1 MSKKKVDQRVK
12 KMAVNSEW
20 TRNVLKSMGFAATD
34 IVKDL
39 MPNTSEFAKSTVNAV
54 DMIKDIRGNMSSRQT
69 FGKQFANI
77 PQIKQTEKALKTI
90 VNDIK
95 SGNLYGSSDF
105 DDDMDFG
112 FGDEFGDDGGLEF
125 IEDDGPSSQPQQ
137 TVLNTLPVAKMIHA
151 STEATVNTMVAVADQ
166 QMAVETEKILL
177 NRQMSDSII
186 SGLAS
191 MNDNLAT
198 LVRFNAESTAKF
210 HAASMKFYED
220 SIKIMEDY
228 YKKKDDP
235 LDLFGANDAFDA
247 MGNLNI
253 GGYFQH
259 VKKNIADMK
268 DSSVAGMAIDNL
280 LDPEIFK
287 MMMANPT
294 KGMMQ
299 LVTKKLVPNMIKT
312 SMKSLDEAFSAI
324 MPAIIAKINSFED
337 HPELDKIFKIFGVK
351 EKINYDVHLDRYEKG
366 AVPWDGESKKA
377 LVEVIPTYL
386 RRIESAIT
394 GEKERMFDYDKGEF
408 IGVENAGKRYKD
420 KLKEKEASGYT
431 DTKFKLRDYILNQT
445 HNLQEVEEFGK
456 DLEIYLSEMTKKG
469 SLIKARE
476 IRERDLFN
484 GDERRTDRLIDA
496 LKSLSPKEIAKMTIN
511 ELNDSRKAA
520 QKYVNEANEN
530 SNLSGANV
538 LYNGSYYDKDGKVK
552 FDASKEGGMFHAKDK
567 FGLTQLDYLRDI
579 RKALTH
585 GIKVFPDNSIELGS
599 NWNPNIDIMSREE
612 NENETY
618 RQRQAE
624 ANRST
629 TTSTDEMESNV
640 FGIDEENMNDIFR
653 DVERR
658 NRQRQGKYGGK
669 IAGKIDNF
677 TDKIN
682 SGIMKFLFGG
692 GFDDEDDT
700 ISFDDEGSL
709 REAIMNFFTGENEEG
724 VSRASRFR
732 EGARRAGGILG
743 DVGSNFM
750 KGFQEFQTSLFGER
764 ALSNAGDTISKLT
777 EKIKERM
784 PKAFRDGLKSGLIR
798 TAIGANVGGILGSLI
813 LPGGPLGAVV
823 VGMGTSLLKQSET
836 FQQWMFGDLD
846 EEGNRTGGVIPKK
859 LIDLYGEHAG
869 TVKKGAVAGA
879 LASFF
884 LPGGPI
890 LGAVTGIGA
899 GLLTKSEAFQRF
911 MFGDDLDNKSMMNGA
926 IGKLIKSLSKDKDK
940 AEANPELAT
949 FLGGAGLAA
958 GIAQGV
964 GLLPSMLLP
973 GGPIMG
979 AIFGLSAGIAASS
992 EKFQKFFF
1000 GEKDEDGQRY
1010 GGLLTRMSNWFDT
1023 AVLSP
1028 IKIKMTEY
1036 NDRMYE
1042 FLHEK
1047 VLFPIQDALMPIKQ
1061 LGINVLDDIKES
1073 FHSVTDPI
1081 VDTFREE
1088 VAKPLGKW
1096 MKKHFMDP
1104 ITKAIR
1110 GTFKLI
1116 GKAIGSVLMS
1126 PIKMLTGLGNIADH
1140 LNERRALKEAKQ
1152 NKREQLREL
1161 TREEGLKGLFKGI
1174 KNLKITDEERATILS
1189 TGKMSYRAE
1198 REKNQSE
1205 REAKLQAEM
1214 EERQAK
1220 RDELNKQFE
1229 EDMAFGKGSGWKWSS
1244 KRQKEKKE
1252 QQAKEKQAWMQEKA
1266 TSETI
1271 EMNQRIKTIKDLMFD
1286 HLGIGDEQ
1294 TNTLNSIKDLLYK
1307 LVTGKDPEPD
1317 FTPPTEGPRREAESN
1332 VEEVETVDAEIVS
1345 DGDHAR
1351 VPGMNNSSR
1360 KGIFKSIIDALR
1372 GAGQSH
1378 EDGLEEVPHDGYVAE
1393 LHEGE
1398 MVLPK
1403 SPARK
1408 MRDMFENNNMFSK
1421 MTNWFNKREDQ
1432 EKQDRDDNA
1441 LGLTDEEA
1449 ARVKEVNDRKRY
1461 SEVSKQGADY
1471 IINKRKEELKEK
1483 EEKMWRTSLLDA
1495 IYAIGGKIGSGAE
1508 KSFDLFSKLKDAL
1521 GNLPKTLGNIL
1532 KGLGITGVLAGL
1544 TQLLGLQQFKD
1555 YSDKAEENN
1564 DSILDV
1570 YQGEHREERL
1580 DADGTYVYD
1589 NQLISAGQKM
1599 IRPGTMKA
1607 LLKPE
1612 RVLYDKLIQPA
1623 IENGGKVIEKSK
1635 KIGGKVVDYFN
1646 PNITKTGTT
1655 ALGESYKFT
1664 MRKPDP
1670 TAGQKM
1676 MGKVLDT
1683 ANSVKSKS
1691 KGLFDEFM
1699 SLCKKALQI
1708 VADKFTE
1715 KFPKLAPSKIVSSLD
1730 DVMGSL
1736 VKYADDIIKQF
1747 GKKIAVFIGDVALD
1761 VVPVVGQV
1769 TELCCTAYDVIT
1781 GLTAGNAGNM
1791 FGVPASHVD
1800 GEMRIICSILQGLC
1814 KFSAMAVLW
1823 IFNEI
1828 ATSFLGLDVIQML
1841 ARFIYKILPVNL
1853 GKKVDLSDQL
1863 SGVKIDNLSMQDAL
1877 QQAGLTYLGVDA
1889 LYEDRTTGK
1898 LKDLSKVKLE
1908 DLQGTG
1914 ISSAELQELA
1924 RHQYNLEN
1932 GTQLDSAAWND
1943 KTNKTFGAKIMDS
1956 EFGRRLRG
1964 ITTAENLGLDSTAN
1978 VTLMDRI
1985 MNDTATKGTG
1995 FMNLVGKVTGNEKLA
2010 NATVKDNWLMKKY
2023 SEFRNNRYNNKMAK
2037 LEEEIAEK
2045 EAKGKDTTKLYKKLD
2060 KLKGKLGLSDT
2071 EYEELK
2077 TSKMPGD
2084 AGMGD
2089 GEEFDP
2095 DKQKIVEVFNED
2107 GTLSHCITVPVKE
2120 TTEVEGFSSTEILKP
2135 VAEYSSSK
2143 MQGIP
2148 QYDEKGNLVSY
2159 TSVDKRKTKTGGLF
2173 SKIASAVGGFFGVG
2187 SGSSSSSVT
2196 TDNSVDNSSSVTN
2209 NTGDTYNTT
2218 NEIDTTPFTPLTE
2231 AINSLV
2237 GINMEE
2243 NVDEEGRAKTGGI
2256 LKAITDPMGF
2266 LFKNL
2271 LNVGINVKEGITG
2284 EETDPETVNK
2294 AVNTF
2299 KILQNP
2305 LGYLYKLTKGYF
2317 DGDEESVKTVNTV
2330 KEKWNETKENAKN
2343 KWNETKENAKNK
2355 WDETKEN
2362 VKNKW
2367 DETKENVTEKW
2378 NQGVELFKKGKNVVG
2393 TELKEYAS
2401 NPIAYL
2407 LNTSGELAEKTYFGG
2422 KELIGKGVNWAKD
2435 KLQPVTDKIKS
2446 GVEFAK
2452 GKINDG
2458 MDIVKGHLKD
2468 KFGFMT
2474 EGIEEDDSAGT
2485 KAAKVVKNIYGAI
2498 DAKKDEIIN
2507 NIKESFNKA
2516 LENIGKA
2523 FKYLKEEFPK
2533 KVIEF
2538 KDKVINGFKDGVK
2551 KVGDWFVSLKE
2562 AIPKKIDEVKNYLR
2576 DGFNNMVNTIK
2587 TTITEKVDAIK
2598 EFFSKIDI
2606 KKTFEKKITEI
2617 KDAWGNF
2624 TGSFSRIFDDLKS
2637 HFKLPKLP
2645 EIKMPDL
2652 SVTWDNVKDF
2662 FKDFAKEL
2670 MNGGSS
2676 GALSLNN
2683 IRPLKYRATDSD
2695 FITPPSTTNNN
2706 TTTNSRTNNKFVFY
2720 NQSDARWSDSKIGDR
2735 KMKDAG
2741 CGPTSLAM
2749 AISQLTG
2756 EQITPD
2762 TVAKLGQEHLPGY
2775 SKFSL
2780 FPSVAEKLNMNY
2792 TEGRDGRFIL
2802 DNLQR
2807 GIPVILSGR
2816 TNAEGTPYTSE
2827 GHVVTAT
2834 KVKDGRIFVND
2845 PRGKEYSGLYPLN
2858 AILTG
2863 LNKGMVVSP
2872 SNRTDV
2878 SRLSSGQLE
2887 NGWIGDEYSNEYK
2900 NELGAYGEVGEYSQL
2915 DEMSGKTGAGQITL
2929 ADRVL
2934 SYARAFL
2941 NNTSKF
2947 SYSQPRRLQIDTNK
2961 SSSKGCGADCSSF
2974 VSHVLSRAGDVNIY
2988 GTTSQTF
2995 WDSVGTKVSEP
3006 QIGDVVCQ
3014 QGHVGLYSGD
3024 GNYIHMSGRKAGIK
3038 ESKAI
3043 QKGNQPH
3050 RGYKRVLKNPS
3061 QLVDPTV
3068 PNANTFLGTV
3078 VGTSSGQPVG
3088 GGTPAGPQAS
3098 LDKALLIGDS
3108 LTEGIKPTFEGKYP
3122 NAKAM
3127 GKGGKWATHWLKSLD
3142 ELPDASSVGTVIQ
3155 WLGINGV
3162 HNNKVNLKDSQELLT
3177 KLKEKYPNVPI
3188 FNMDIFPTTE
3198 AYSYNGYTGE
3208 WWRGLSQEFNKE
3220 MSTWSSSNGVNQI
3233 NATNGFIQSDG
3244 FLDPSKAVDGIHFN
3258 TEGYKGVLSNIESNL
3273 NTYNANKQGSVNT
3286 GGTVAAAPDMLGVF
3300 GKLGNIGTGMVASIF
3315 NGKDVV
3321 NDFLNGNTAAP
3332 TDGTTP
3338 TNGTNPDIGNITDTA
3353 QAVWTFFTGQGYT
3366 PEATAGIMGNMEAES
3381 GVDPTRI
3388 QSNGK
3393 GPAAGICQ
3401 WESWRNKSMRW
3412 KGMADY
3418 AASKG
3423 KEWTDLQSQLEWLDM
3438 EMQGKDP
3445 STLSYLK
3452 KRVGG
3457 FEEFKALT
3465 SVDKA
3470 TTEFMKCF
3478 ERPGVEHLDR
3488 RLKSANDFY
3497 NRLKGSSGNISANGD
3512 ISAGMGFQMATSAD
3526 PTGNAESQ
3534 PEMMNGWAYYRQ
3546 GDPQWQENI
3555 NGKYIKPSG
3564 CGMASHAMML
3574 TSMFGKK
3581 VTPVTVGKWARA
3593 NNYWNNGMAWE
3604 MPPALASKL
3613 GLTMV
3618 DKETNVN
3625 GLPDSS
3631 LSKVKQHL
3639 KSGYPV
3645 ILSGLSNS
3653 SSSYD
3658 TPFTSGGHIVFA
3670 VGVDGNDQVIINDPR
3685 GPHRTKAYTDSGILS
3700 KGIGLRGYWA
3710 FDKPEGAQLPSD
3722 WISGDF
3728 TGTPGAGT
3736 NPNTGTTPTDSTTA
3750 AAPSI
3755 DMLGAFGQLGNI
3767 ATNYVSSIFNGKN
3780 MFQSQTGTTPTDGIT
3795 PTPVSGSG
3803 NFPKYAL
3810 NDQQLKGIAN
3820 ILQHEQPGLEGRMAE
3835 ASLMANLVD
3844 KTGDEKATVDNLIKK
3859 ATGGWFASGKSRF
3872 NNPGNPEQI
3881 SIDAARTV
3889 LVEGKRTLP
3898 RYVDEHDCFSDLEW
3912 VKNNGTNIKKTDRSA
3927 YIPHQTKL
3935 KNIYGA
3941 SGTFHSFPNSGSDPF
3956 YYTSDELRQKWGD
3969 DCYSPTEASTPSG
3982 DAGKGDGKTYWAKG
3996 FGDNKPAKV
4005 SYSKSHVS
4013 MSRGAS
4019 SDDLVNARRNMER
4032 SIREIDRNMNVV
4044 NNTTNISNPGVNDTC
4059 VKILKVML
4067 QELQSINMNTAET
4080 ANNISNIEIVSANE
4094 PVYGTTAPAG
4104 KNRNNKN
4111 IKQSNQNTGYDIAR
4125 RIASYK

>member
-1 MSKKKVDQRVK
+1 
-12 KMAVNSEW
+12 
-20 TRNVLKSMGFAATD
+20 
-34 IVKDL
+34 
-39 MPNTSEFAKSTVNAV
+39 
-54 DMIKDIRGNMSSRQT
+54 
-69 FGKQFANI
+69 
-77 PQIKQTEKALKTI
+77 
-90 VNDIK
+90 
-95 SGNLYGSSDF
+95 
-105 DDDMDFG
+105 
-112 FGDEFGDDGGLEF
+112 
-125 IEDDGPSSQPQQ
+125 
-137 TVLNTLPVAKMIHA
+137 
-151 STEATVNTMVAVADQ
+151 
-166 QMAVETEKILL
+166 
-177 NRQMSDSII
+177 
-186 SGLAS
+186 
-191 MNDNLAT
+191 
-198 LVRFNAESTAKF
+198 
-210 HAASMKFYED
+210 
-220 SIKIMEDY
+220 
-228 YKKKDDP
+228 
-235 LDLFGANDAFDA
+235 
-247 MGNLNI
+247 
-253 GGYFQH
+253 
-259 VKKNIADMK
+259 
-268 DSSVAGMAIDNL
+268 
-280 LDPEIFK
+280 
-287 MMMANPT
+287 
-294 KGMMQ
+294 
-299 LVTKKLVPNMIKT
+299 
-312 SMKSLDEAFSAI
+312 
-324 MPAIIAKINSFED
+324 
-337 HPELDKIFKIFGVK
+337 
-351 EKINYDVHLDRYEKG
+351 
-366 AVPWDGESKKA
+366 
-377 LVEVIPTYL
+377 
-386 RRIESAIT
+386 
-394 GEKERMFDYDKGEF
+394 
-408 IGVENAGKRYKD
+408 
-420 KLKEKEASGYT
+420 
-431 DTKFKLRDYILNQT
+431 
-445 HNLQEVEEFGK
+445 
-456 DLEIYLSEMTKKG
+456 
-469 SLIKARE
+469 
-476 IRERDLFN
+476 
-484 GDERRTDRLIDA
+484 
-496 LKSLSPKEIAKMTIN
+496 
-511 ELNDSRKAA
+511 
-520 QKYVNEANEN
+520 
-530 SNLSGANV
+530 
-538 LYNGSYYDKDGKVK
+538 
-552 FDASKEGGMFHAKDK
+552 
-567 FGLTQLDYLRDI
+567 
-579 RKALTH
+579 
-585 GIKVFPDNSIELGS
+585 
-599 NWNPNIDIMSREE
+599 
-612 NENETY
+612 
-618 RQRQAE
+618 
-624 ANRST
+624 
-629 TTSTDEMESNV
+629 
-640 FGIDEENMNDIFR
+640 
-653 DVERR
+653 
-658 NRQRQGKYGGK
+658 
-669 IAGKIDNF
+669 
-677 TDKIN
+677 
-682 SGIMKFLFGG
+682 
-692 GFDDEDDT
+692 
-700 ISFDDEGSL
+700 
-709 REAIMNFFTGENEEG
+709 
-724 VSRASRFR
+724 
-732 EGARRAGGILG
+732 
-743 DVGSNFM
+743 
-750 KGFQEFQTSLFGER
+750 
-764 ALSNAGDTISKLT
+764 
-777 EKIKERM
+777 
-784 PKAFRDGLKSGLIR
+784 
-798 TAIGANVGGILGSLI
+798 
-813 LPGGPLGAVV
+813 
-823 VGMGTSLLKQSET
+823 
-836 FQQWMFGDLD
+836 
-846 EEGNRTGGVIPKK
+846 
-859 LIDLYGEHAG
+859 
-869 TVKKGAVAGA
+869 
-879 LASFF
+879 
-884 LPGGPI
+884 
-890 LGAVTGIGA
+890 
-899 GLLTKSEAFQRF
+899 
-911 MFGDDLDNKSMMNGA
+911 
-926 IGKLIKSLSKDKDK
+926 
-940 AEANPELAT
+940 
-949 FLGGAGLAA
+949 
-958 GIAQGV
+958 
-964 GLLPSMLLP
+964 
-973 GGPIMG
+973 
-979 AIFGLSAGIAASS
+979 
-992 EKFQKFFF
+992 
-1000 GEKDEDGQRY
+1000 
-1010 GGLLTRMSNWFDT
+1010 
-1023 AVLSP
+1023 
-1028 IKIKMTEY
+1028 
-1036 NDRMYE
+1036 
-1042 FLHEK
+1042 
-1047 VLFPIQDALMPIKQ
+1047 
-1061 LGINVLDDIKES
+1061 
-1073 FHSVTDPI
+1073 
-1081 VDTFREE
+1081 
-1088 VAKPLGKW
+1088 
-1096 MKKHFMDP
+1096 
-1104 ITKAIR
+1104 
-1110 GTFKLI
+1110 
-1116 GKAIGSVLMS
+1116 
-1126 PIKMLTGLGNIADH
+1126 
-1140 LNERRALKEAKQ
+1140 
-1152 NKREQLREL
+1152 
-1161 TREEGLKGLFKGI
+1161 
-1174 KNLKITDEERATILS
+1174 
-1189 TGKMSYRAE
+1189 
-1198 REKNQSE
+1198 
-1205 REAKLQAEM
+1205 
-1214 EERQAK
+1214 
-1220 RDELNKQFE
+1220 
-1229 EDMAFGKGSGWKWSS
+1229 
-1244 KRQKEKKE
+1244 
-1252 QQAKEKQAWMQEKA
+1252 
-1266 TSETI
+1266 
-1271 EMNQRIKTIKDLMFD
+1271 
-1286 HLGIGDEQ
+1286 
-1294 TNTLNSIKDLLYK
+1294 
-1307 LVTGKDPEPD
+1307 
-1317 FTPPTEGPRREAESN
+1317 
-1332 VEEVETVDAEIVS
+1332 
-1345 DGDHAR
+1345 
-1351 VPGMNNSSR
+1351 
-1360 KGIFKSIIDALR
+1360 
-1372 GAGQSH
+1372 
-1378 EDGLEEVPHDGYVAE
+1378 
-1393 LHEGE
+1393 
-1398 MVLPK
+1398 
-1403 SPARK
+1403 
-1408 MRDMFENNNMFSK
+1408 
-1421 MTNWFNKREDQ
+1421 
-1432 EKQDRDDNA
+1432 
-1441 LGLTDEEA
+1441 
-1449 ARVKEVNDRKRY
+1449 
-1461 SEVSKQGADY
+1461 
-1471 IINKRKEELKEK
+1471 
-1483 EEKMWRTSLLDA
+1483 
-1495 IYAIGGKIGSGAE
+1495 
-1508 KSFDLFSKLKDAL
+1508 
-1521 GNLPKTLGNIL
+1521 
-1532 KGLGITGVLAGL
+1532 
-1544 TQLLGLQQFKD
+1544 
-1555 YSDKAEENN
+1555 
-1564 DSILDV
+1564 
-1570 YQGEHREERL
+1570 
-1580 DADGTYVYD
+1580 
-1589 NQLISAGQKM
+1589 
-1599 IRPGTMKA
+1599 
-1607 LLKPE
+1607 
-1612 RVLYDKLIQPA
+1612 
-1623 IENGGKVIEKSK
+1623 
-1635 KIGGKVVDYFN
+1635 
-1646 PNITKTGTT
+1646 
-1655 ALGESYKFT
+1655 
-1664 MRKPDP
+1664 
-1670 TAGQKM
+1670 
-1676 MGKVLDT
+1676 
-1683 ANSVKSKS
+1683 
-1691 KGLFDEFM
+1691 
-1699 SLCKKALQI
+1699 
-1708 VADKFTE
+1708 
-1715 KFPKLAPSKIVSSLD
+1715 
-1730 DVMGSL
+1730 
-1736 VKYADDIIKQF
+1736 
-1747 GKKIAVFIGDVALD
+1747 
-1761 VVPVVGQV
+1761 
-1769 TELCCTAYDVIT
+1769 
-1781 GLTAGNAGNM
+1781 
-1791 FGVPASHVD
+1791 
-1800 GEMRIICSILQGLC
+1800 
-1814 KFSAMAVLW
+1814 
-1823 IFNEI
+1823 
-1828 ATSFLGLDVIQML
+1828 
-1841 ARFIYKILPVNL
+1841 
-1853 GKKVDLSDQL
+1853 
-1863 SGVKIDNLSMQDAL
+1863 
-1877 QQAGLTYLGVDA
+1877 
-1889 LYEDRTTGK
+1889 
-1898 LKDLSKVKLE
+1898 
-1908 DLQGTG
+1908 
-1914 ISSAELQELA
+1914 
-1924 RHQYNLEN
+1924 
-1932 GTQLDSAAWND
+1932 
-1943 KTNKTFGAKIMDS
+1943 
-1956 EFGRRLRG
+1956 
-1964 ITTAENLGLDSTAN
+1964 
-1978 VTLMDRI
+1978 

-2045 EAKGKDTTKLYKKLD
+2045 EAKGKDTAKLHKKLD

-2218 NEIDTTPFTPLTE
+2218 NEIDTTPFAPLTE

-2256 LKAITDPMGF
+2256 LKAIADPMGF

-2317 DGDEESVKTVNTV
+2317 DGDEESVETVNTV

-2343 KWNETKENAKNK
+2343 KLNQGKE
-2355 WDETKEN
+2355 WVEG
-2362 VKNKW
+2362 
-2367 DETKENVTEKW
+2367 KW
-2378 NQGVELFKKGKNVVG
+2378 NDFNQWKDDKLNQGKEWAKKQYNKSDDVADIMLGDNKAKAN
-2393 TELKEYAS
+2393 
-2401 NPIAYL
+2401 L
-2407 LNTSGELAEKTYFGG
+2407 LSTGISTSGDIVTSIWNKLAPQEAQLAEGEMADFIATMINKMIVKPFQTLTDPMKEKFNEAKEAIGGWVEEKKTKISDWFTENLKKPYEESKKRA
-2422 KELIGKGVNWAKD
+2422 KESQQAIFDDIKARKD
-2435 KLQPVTDKIKS
+2435 KLVDWYNEKIGDPLTESKKRAKETQQAIFDDMKARKESMMNWYKEKIGDPLTESKKRAKETQQAIFDDVKDRKDAIVGWYNEHIKKPWNKSCKEAKEILKDAGNWVKGLKDGIVDAFNKYIKEPIGEALSPVTSAVS
-2446 GVEFAK
+2446 GAW
-2452 GKINDG
+2452 
-2458 MDIVKGHLKD
+2458 
-2468 KFGFMT
+2468 
-2474 EGIEEDDSAGT
+2474 S
-2485 KAAKVVKNIYGAI
+2485 
-2498 DAKKDEIIN
+2498 
-2507 NIKESFNKA
+2507 
-2516 LENIGKA
+2516 
-2523 FKYLKEEFPK
+2523 
-2533 KVIEF
+2533 
-2538 KDKVINGFKDGVK
+2538 
-2551 KVGDWFVSLKE
+2551 SLKSAFE
-2562 AIPKKIDEVKNYLR
+2562 PIAGI
-2576 DGFNNMVNTIK
+2576 FN
-2587 TTITEKVDAIK
+2587 AIK
-2598 EFFSKIDI
+2598 EKRWGDIAKIV
-2606 KKTFEKKITEI
+2606 KE
-2617 KDAWGNF
+2617 
-2624 TGSFSRIFDDLKS
+2624 TGQEGR
-2637 HFKLPKLP
+2637 
-2645 EIKMPDL
+2645 
-2652 SVTWDNVKDF
+2652 DNANAEEDN
-2662 FKDFAKEL
+2662 L
-2670 MNGGSS
+2670 RS
-2676 GALSLNN
+2676 GAKLSDR
-2683 IRPLKYRATDSD
+2683 ITPKKYRASDSD
-2695 FITPPSTTNNN
+2695 FITPTSNTTNN
-2706 TTTNSRTNNKFVFY
+2706 TTNSKTNNKFVFY
-2720 NQSDARWSDSKIGDR
+2720 NQSDSRWGKNKIGNNR
-2735 KMKDAG
+2735 MKDSG

-2762 TVAKLGQEHLPGY
+2762 TVAKLGKEHLPGY
-2775 SKFSL
+2775 SKYSL

-2792 TEGRDGRFIL
+2792 NEGYDENFIIN
-2802 DNLQR
+2802 NLEK
-2807 GIPVILSGR
+2807 GIPVILSGK
-2816 TNAEGTPYTSE
+2816 TNSKGTPYTSE

-2834 KVKDGRIFVND
+2834 RIKDGNIFIND
-2845 PRGKEYSGLYPLN
+2845 PRGKEYSGYYPIN
-2858 AILTG
+2858 TILEG
-2863 LNKGMVVSP
+2863 LKKGMTVSP

-2878 SRLSSGQLE
+2878 TSLSSGKLL
-2887 NGWIGDEYSNEYK
+2887 NGWNGKEYDDLNGNALGIFGDT
-2900 NELGAYGEVGEYSQL
+2900 GEYEQFNES
-2915 DEMSGKTGAGQITL
+2915 SGKTGAGQITM

-2947 SYSQPRRLQIDTNK
+2947 SYSQPRRLQIDNNK

-3043 QKGNQPH
+3043 QKGNNPH

-3078 VGTSSGQPVG
+3078 VGTSSGHPVG
-3088 GGTPAGPQAS
+3088 GGTPTGPQAS

-3353 QAVWTFFTGQGYT
+3353 QAVWTFFTGKGYT

-3457 FEEFKALT
+3457 FEAFKALT

-3564 CGMASHAMML
+3564 CCMASHAMML

-3670 VGVDGNDQVIINDPR
+3670 VGVDGIDQVIINDPR

-3935 KNIYGA
+3935 KNVYGA

-3969 DCYSPTEASTPSG
+3969 DCYSPNEASTPSG

-4094 PVYGTTAPAG
+4094 PVYGTTTPAG